1 MKPLKVLIIE
11 DNKITNALYEQA
23 LPDEVF
29 EKVFAQD
36 GKTGLELYK
45 SGHPDILIL
54 DIGLPAISGFSIL
67 KKIRKEFDDKNTV
80 IIMATAQTEKKD
92 IIECAQFGIQG
103 YILKP
108 LILPNIAEQILDY
121 FANLYPESAAEFQQI
136 LKKCNELNDPGKN
149 TD

>member
-1 MKPLKVLIIE
+1 MRPLKVLIIE
-11 DNKITNALYEQA
+11 DNKITNAIYEQA

-67 KKIRKEFDDKNTV
+67 KKIRKEHDDRNTV
-80 IIMATAQTEKKD
+80 IIMATAQTERKD
-92 IIECAQFGIQG
+92 ILECAQFGIQG

-108 LILPNIAEQILDY
+108 LIFPDLAVQILGY
-121 FANLYPESAAEFQQI
+121 FANLYPDRAAEFQQI
-136 LKKCNELNDPGKN
+136 LKNCNELNDPGKI
-149 TD
+149 TA